1 MRNFT
6 SFTDFSEAQH
16 LIEKALQYKKEPFL
30 DHHLG
35 RGKRIGLIFLNP
47 SLRTR
52 VSTQLAASN
61 LGMEAIVLNMDK
73 DGWALEMKE
82 GAIMNKNTVE
92 HVKDAAAV
100 LGSYFDILAIR
111 AFPSLTDKKQDV
123 DEYIFNQFLKYTGKP
138 IISLESATRHPLQ
151 SLADMV
157 TIRENAVEKKPK
169 VVLTWAPHIK
179 AIPHAVAN
187 SFSEW
192 ALGCEYDL
200 TIAHPEGYELD
211 EKFTKGATIT
221 YNQQEALE
229 NADFV
234 YVKNW
239 SAYNEYG
246 KILHAGEN
254 WMLNEAKLAN
264 SPNAKVM
271 HCLPVR
277 RNLELSDEMLD
288 SKRSLVQV
296 QANNRI
302 YAAQAVISE
311 ILKKQDKQGAY
322 NI

>member
-1 MRNFT
+1 MQNFT
-6 SFTDFSEAQH
+6 SFTDFSEAQS
-16 LIEKALQYKKEPFL
+16 LINLALKYKKDPFL
-30 DHHLG
+30 DKHLG

-52 VSTQLAASN
+52 ISTQLAASN
-61 LGMEAIVLNMDK
+61 LGMEPIVLNMDK

-92 HVKDAAAV
+92 HIKDAAAV

-111 AFPSLTDKKQDV
+111 AFPSLTDKSQDV
-123 DEYIFNQFLKYTGKP
+123 DEYIFTQFLKFTGKP

-157 TIRENAVEKKPK
+157 TIKENAQEKRPK

-187 SFSEW
+187 SFCEW
-192 ALGCEYDL
+192 ALGCDYDL
-200 TIAHPEGYELD
+200 TVTHPEGYELD
-211 EKFTKGATIT
+211 EQFTAGATIT
-221 YNQQEALE
+221 HDQDEALKD
-229 NADFV
+229 ADFV

-239 SAYNEYG
+239 SAFNDYG
-246 KILHAGEN
+246 KILHAGED
-254 WMLNEAKLAN
+254 WILDEQKLAN

-277 RNLELSDEMLD
+277 RNLELSDEILD
-288 SKRSLVQV
+288 GKRSLVQE

-311 ILKKQDKQGAY
+311 ILNTQAGHPNKKV
-322 NI
+322 